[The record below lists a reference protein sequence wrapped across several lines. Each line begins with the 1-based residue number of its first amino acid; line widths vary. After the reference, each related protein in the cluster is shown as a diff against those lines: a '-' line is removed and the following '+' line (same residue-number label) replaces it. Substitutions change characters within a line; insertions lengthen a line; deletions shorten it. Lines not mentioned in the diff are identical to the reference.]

1 MLLCECATLNASYL
15 GDLHGSDVCVCVE
28 GDVCVGV
35 EVGQAEQCW
44 CELHCCH
51 LLAVMRTHHML

>member
-1 MLLCECATLNASYL
+1 MLSYF
-15 GDLHGSDVCVCVE
+15 GDLDGSDVCVCVE

-35 EVGQAEQCW
+35 EVGQAELCW
-44 CELHCCH
+44 RELHCCH

>member
-1 MLLCECATLNASYL
+1 MLKASVLMCYL
-15 GDLHGSDVCVCVE
+15 GNLHSSDVCVCVE

-35 EVGQAEQCW
+35 EVGQAEVCW
-44 CELHCCH
+44 RELHCCH